1 MRKLAPAVIMIA
13 ALASWSV
20 GARAEGPVLI
30 PVQQQN
36 TVSADADGGV
46 SAGKLVAIG
55 AGLVVGGAIGAST
68 MTFRGAT
75 VVGAVAG
82 GLIGAWW
89 YGDGD
94 DTVSLDLKK
103 P

>member
-1 MRKLAPAVIMIA
+1 MRKLAPVIMIA
-13 ALASWSV
+13 ALVSWSV

-30 PVQQQN
+30 PVQQS
-36 TVSADADGGV
+36 TVSVDADSGV